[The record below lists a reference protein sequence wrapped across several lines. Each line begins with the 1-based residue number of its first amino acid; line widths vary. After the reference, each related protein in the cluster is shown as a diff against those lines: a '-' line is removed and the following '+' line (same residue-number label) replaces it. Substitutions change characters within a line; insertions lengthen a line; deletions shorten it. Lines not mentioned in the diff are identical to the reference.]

1 MPRKRYSGPRNQQVI
16 GGRCNGRKVVIG
28 TRMPKDADD
37 TASGFTGLEN
47 VFEVFKKTF
56 PEL

>member
-1 MPRKRYSGPRNQQVI
+1 MS
-16 GGRCNGRKVVIG
+16 
-28 TRMPKDADD
+28 KDADD

-47 VFEVFKKTF
+47 VFEDFKMAF